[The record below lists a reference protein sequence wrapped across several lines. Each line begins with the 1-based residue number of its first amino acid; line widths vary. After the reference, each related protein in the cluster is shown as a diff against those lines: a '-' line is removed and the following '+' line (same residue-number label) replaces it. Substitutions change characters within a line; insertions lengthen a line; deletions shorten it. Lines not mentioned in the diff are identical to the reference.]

1 MLYGHIAVGFAAKP
15 LAPKVKLGY
24 LIFAATAI
32 DFLCGVF
39 LLTGIEGVDAAG
51 AIYIPWSHGLF
62 MAGVWSLLGFALAFL
77 ASRDWRT
84 GLIIGA
90 LVFSHWVLDFISHP
104 MGMGQKLPPDLPL
117 FFGGSRKVGLGLY
130 NCLPAALVTEF
141 GIFAAGII
149 VYLLRTRARDKV
161 GRWAFAVLILFTFL
175 LAVPGALPNLEFVP
189 TLALILL
196 LPLGNWVER
205 HRILMPP
212 RLSRRKTGAA
222 RERAGG
228 HI

>member
-1 MLYGHIAVGFAAKP
+1 MLYGHIAVGLASKP

-39 LLTGIEGVDAAG
+39 LLTGIEGVDAAR
-51 AIYIPWSHGLF
+51 ASYIPWSHGLF
-62 MAGVWSLLGFALAFL
+62 MAGVWTVLGFALAFL
-77 ASRDWRT
+77 LSRDWRT

-117 FFGGSRKVGLGLY
+117 LFGGSPKIGLGLY
-130 NCLPAALVTEF
+130 NSLPAALVTEF
-141 GIFAAGII
+141 GIFIGGVV
-149 VYLLRTRARDKV
+149 VYLLRTRARDKR

-175 LAVPGALPNLEFVP
+175 LAVPGAIPNLELVP

-196 LPLGNWVER
+196 LPLGNWVDR
-205 HRILMPP
+205 HRTLVPSG
-212 RLSRRKTGAA
+212 LSRRKTGASKVDVVS
-222 RERAGG
+222 
-228 HI
+228 